1 MKRLAVGMV
10 MFVFVA
16 ALSEPAPAQMLLS
29 KKSKVNPTQRVPE
42 LILTLK
48 TEPDERKRVQA
59 ATALRDFDITTFNEI
74 VPILAE
80 VLVTDKSANV
90 RMEAITSLSRIR
102 PVTQIAGHAIEKAA
116 AEDES
121 VRVRLHA
128 RAALPKYHLAGYTS
142 RKAEP
147 AKKKQTDEPPIGGT
161 PTPMPSPK
169 VTNGLP
175 KFQPLPLGDGTPR
188 PLPPGV
194 TPKTP
199 VEGPALFPK

>member
-1 MKRLAVGMV
+1 MTSAPLSRETPSMKRLAVGMM

-16 ALSEPAPAQMLLS
+16 DLSEPTPAQMLLS

-59 ATALRDFDITTFNEI
+59 VTELRDFDITTFNEI

-121 VRVRLHA
+121 
-128 RAALPKYHLAGYTS
+128 
-142 RKAEP
+142 
-147 AKKKQTDEPPIGGT
+147 
-161 PTPMPSPK
+161 
-169 VTNGLP
+169 
-175 KFQPLPLGDGTPR
+175 
-188 PLPPGV
+188 
-194 TPKTP
+194 
-199 VEGPALFPK
+199 